1 MNQRSWRPPQ
11 WAIAL
16 GCAILAGLALTWPLA
31 MRFATDLPGGA
42 HKDGLEDAYQNVWN
56 LWWTARA
63 LAGLT
68 NPLIT
73 DRFFFPEGPN
83 LFFHTLSPANT
94 LLAAPV
100 TALWGPVAGF
110 NTVALLSFA
119 LGGLGMWA
127 LARARLGHGPALLAG
142 LAFVAS
148 PFHMAALIS
157 DGQLQIFALQWLP
170 WYILFLLR
178 ALRMGAR
185 RDALLAGIF
194 LALTAWTDWYYTLF
208 LLIFTAGAVVWVAWA
223 DRGRA
228 QQSAVDGIADTG
240 RAQQSAVDGIEM
252 GQAVSVDT
260 GRAQQSAVDGIG
272 VRQAVSV
279 DTGRAQQSAVDGI
292 GVSYLSLWR
301 TAAPLLWV
309 GVISALGAA
318 PLVVP
323 MLVEAS
329 RYSYMN
335 LYPADDPARLSADLL
350 AYLVPPRAHAL
361 WGGAPWA
368 WGVSYGVNRRF
379 YLGLAVSA
387 LALLALV
394 RRPAARPWGLMA
406 LAFGVLS
413 LGAVLRVNGV
423 NTGVPLPYA
432 LLANLPVVRL
442 TRQPDRFDVL
452 VTVALAMLAAHGAAV
467 ILGWIGD
474 RYRRWRPVALAALA
488 ALVLLDY
495 LPAPIATRAPEVPPF
510 LATLPHTDDGAI
522 LEFPFHT
529 DVPYRDAERMLFQTI
544 HGRPISGGYHSRLYP
559 QPQLGLPAL
568 RDLRADA
575 LGDIAAEPG
584 GWSSALR
591 SIGYR
596 YVIGYKQRPLGPL
609 NLQPTEEA
617 PFKVRVQAGLGV
629 AGPIYEDDWLIAY
642 EVPPVAPVPV
652 IEIRDGWGPLERPP
666 GAAPYRW
673 LGGSAELGLFVPE
686 AGTYSLAFSAQPAG
700 GPRRLRLE
708 LPGGPAEIALPVGQR
723 RYRMSLRLPA
733 GRTLIRL
740 SSVEPPTS
748 GQVLEGNG
756 DTRPISVRVS
766 AIALT
771 VLR

>member
-223 DRGRA
+223 DR
-228 QQSAVDGIADTG
+228 
-240 RAQQSAVDGIEM
+240 
-252 GQAVSVDT
+252 
-260 GRAQQSAVDGIG
+260 
-272 VRQAVSV
+272 
-279 DTGRAQQSAVDGI
+279 GRAQQSAVDGI